1 MMRLAETRNEVRVRP
16 QKRSGADW
24 THCLKLLRVA
34 ETRNEVRVRPQ
45 KRSGADWTHCLKL
58 LRVAE
63 TRNEVRV
70 RRRSQQSGRLNAT
83 SYHTEKRLAVISSDS
98 YNDMEDSNCVQE
110 VEMDEQKEKSGC
122 LDHKIMYPHGS
133 EFCKD
138 VFWDVYCFECV
149 DGRWETHPWTGA

>member
-1 MMRLAETRNEVRVRP
+1 MIHKAARRTRRRRTPHATSRVRP

-70 RRRSQQSGRLNAT
+70 RPQKRS
-83 SYHTEKRLAVISSDS
+83 
-98 YNDMEDSNCVQE
+98 
-110 VEMDEQKEKSGC
+110 
-122 LDHKIMYPHGS
+122 
-133 EFCKD
+133 
-138 VFWDVYCFECV
+138 
-149 DGRWETHPWTGA
+149 GAD